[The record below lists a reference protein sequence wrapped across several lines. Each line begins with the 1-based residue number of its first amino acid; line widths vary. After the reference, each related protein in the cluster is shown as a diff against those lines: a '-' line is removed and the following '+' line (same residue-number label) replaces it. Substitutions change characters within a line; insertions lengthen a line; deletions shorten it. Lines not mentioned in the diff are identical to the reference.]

1 MIKWKKQGEI
11 NKGRIA
17 FITSVQEY
25 ISNPGGGEY
34 CMTKAALGMAAKLY
48 AHRLCEFDIPVI
60 EISPGIIETDMSLVH
75 KDNINRGFIKRGS
88 T

>member
-1 MIKWKKQGEI
+1 
-11 NKGRIA
+11 
-17 FITSVQEY
+17 
-25 ISNPGGGEY
+25 
-34 CMTKAALGMAAKLY
+34 MTKAALGMAAKLY